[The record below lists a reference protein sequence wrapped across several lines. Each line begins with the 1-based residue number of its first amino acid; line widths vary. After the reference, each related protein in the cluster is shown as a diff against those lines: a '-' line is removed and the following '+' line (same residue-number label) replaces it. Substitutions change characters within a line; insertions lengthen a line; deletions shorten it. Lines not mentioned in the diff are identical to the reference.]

1 MKIGAGMTIPVWF
14 QNPVEK
20 GEIMKTKLLTVC
32 IFALILFQ
40 LMIGEGLAQVNPGW
54 PKNVTIASASIG
66 GATYLAST
74 GLAKVLYEKMG
85 IQASVEV
92 GAGSTANVKI
102 INDNQS
108 TFGCFNAPTAH
119 EGWQGLGWAKG
130 KKYQDARIILHQN
143 NTYFQIYALK
153 KSGIKNIYDL
163 NGKSVGVGPI
173 GGAPH
178 TLYPALFKELG
189 IKPSRY
195 VNAGISDL
203 DSQLRDGM
211 LDANAN
217 TTGVPWVTVKEIE
230 TVLDVNVF
238 GVSSKDLQK
247 APKFKEQYPFIAY
260 TPIPKGTY
268 KFNKD
273 FDLETGIFGSFYAVH
288 KSLPDDFVYEVCKRY
303 FENADILIAAHPSAR
318 EAKVDGVLFSPI
330 PLHPGAIKYYKEKG
344 LSIPAGLMPPK

>member
-1 MKIGAGMTIPVWF
+1 MRVKRCVKVLLLGL
-14 QNPVEK
+14 
-20 GEIMKTKLLTVC
+20 IMV
-32 IFALILFQ
+32 Q
-40 LMIGEGLAQVNPGW
+40 LMVGVALAQVKPGW

-85 IQASVEV
+85 IPASVEV

-102 INDNQS
+102 INANQS
-108 TFGCFNAPTAH
+108 TIGCFNAPTAF
-119 EGWQGLGWAKG
+119 EGWEGTGWAKG
-130 KKYQDARIILHQN
+130 KKHQDARIILHQN
-143 NTYFQIYALK
+143 NSSFQIYALQK
-153 KSGIKNIYDL
+153 TGIKSIYDL

-178 TLYPALFKELG
+178 TLFPTLFRELN

-217 TTGVPWVTVKEIE
+217 ITSVPWVSVREIE

-238 GVSSKDLQK
+238 GVNSADLAK
-247 APKFKEQYPFIAY
+247 APKFKEQYPFVSY
-260 TPIPKGTY
+260 FKVPKGTY
-268 KFNKD
+268 KANKD
-273 FDLETGIFGSFYAVH
+273 TDMETGYFGSFYAVH
-288 KSLPDDFVYEVCKRY
+288 KSIPDDFVYELCKKY
-303 FENADILIAAHPSAR
+303 WENTDILIAAHPSVKEAR
-318 EAKVDGVLFSPI
+318 LDGVLFSPI
-330 PLHPGAIKYYKEKG
+330 PLHPGAIKYYREKG
-344 LSIPAGLMPPK
+344 LKIPDRLMPPK

>member
-1 MKIGAGMTIPVWF
+1 MRTRTLKVFFFGL
-14 QNPVEK
+14 
-20 GEIMKTKLLTVC
+20 IMFLLLIRTS
-32 IFALILFQ
+32 FAQ
-40 LMIGEGLAQVNPGW
+40 PKDYPKHW

-85 IQASVEV
+85 VPASVEV
-92 GAGSTANVKI
+92 GAGSTANVKL

-108 TFGCFNAPTAH
+108 TFGCFNAPTAY
-119 EGWQGLGWAKG
+119 EGWEGLGWAKG

-153 KSGIKNIYDL
+153 KTGIKSIYDL

-178 TLYPALFKELG
+178 TLFPALFKELG

-217 TTGVPWVTVKEIE
+217 TTGVPWIAVKEIE

-238 GVSSKDLQK
+238 GVNSKDLAK

-260 TPIPKGTY
+260 INIPKGTY

-273 FDLETGIFGSFYAVH
+273 CRHRDG
-288 KSLPDDFVYEVCKRY
+288 Y
-303 FENADILIAAHPSAR
+303 FRQL
-318 EAKVDGVLFSPI
+318 LCSP
-330 PLHPGAIKYYKEKG
+330 
-344 LSIPAGLMPPK
+344 